1 MRVSHLLAEKGREV
15 WSIEADQAVLAAIQM
30 MADRHVGALPV
41 LRDGELVGIVSE
53 RDYARKVVLLG
64 RSSAETR
71 VGQIM
76 SSPVRTVASDATV
89 QYCMELMTEHRIRHL
104 PVVDA
109 GQLVG
114 MVSIGDCVRAV
125 IEDQA
130 ETIRHLERFISS

>member
-109 GQLVG
+109 GRLVG
-114 MVSIGDCVRAV
+114 MISIGDCVRAV

>member
-15 WSIEADQAVLAAIQM
+15 WSIEADQAVLAAIQV

-71 VGQIM
+71 VAQIM

-104 PVVDA
+104 PVVDS
-109 GQLVG
+109 GRLVG
-114 MVSIGDCVRAV
+114 MISIGDCVRAV

>member
-89 QYCMELMTEHRIRHL
+89 QYCMELMTAHRIRHL